1 MNIAI
6 GCDHRGFKL
15 KTSIIKIVQK
25 LNHSIIDLGCTNE
38 DSVDYPD
45 FASKVSQLVQ
55 SKNASL
61 GILICASGNGMAIT
75 SNKFR
80 NIRVAVCRSI
90 EEVKLARAHND
101 ANILCI
107 GADFVPSDSIQIM
120 IESFF
125 NTKFEGE
132 RHLRRINK
140 IPESN

>member
-15 KTSIIKIVQK
+15 KMSIIKIVNK
-25 LNHSIIDLGCTNE
+25 LKYSIIDVGCSNE

-55 SKNASL
+55 SENATL

-75 SNKFR
+75 SNKFTK
-80 NIRVAVCRSI
+80 IRSAVCRSI
-90 EEVKLARAHND
+90 EEVKLAREHND
-101 ANILCI
+101 ANILCL
-107 GADFVPSDSIQIM
+107 GAEFVPSDSIQIM
-120 IESFF
+120 IETFF
-125 NTKFEGE
+125 NTKFEGG

-140 IPESN
+140 IDETN

>member
-15 KTSIIKIVQK
+15 KMSIIKIVNK
-25 LNHSIIDLGCTNE
+25 LKHSIIDVGCSNE

-55 SKNASL
+55 SENASL

-75 SNKFR
+75 SNKFTK
-80 NIRVAVCRSI
+80 IRAAVCRSI
-90 EEVKLARAHND
+90 EEVKLAREHND
-101 ANILCI
+101 TNILCI
-107 GADFVPSDSIQIM
+107 GADFVPLDSIQIM
-120 IESFF
+120 IETFF
-125 NTKFEGE
+125 NTKFEGG

-140 IPESN
+140 IPKTN